1 MDLFK
6 IIIGVYPELTEL
18 DFGNFGSI
26 VLQDD
31 ADGKGSYIR
40 DWNYVKPL
48 SAELQQYKK

>member
-6 IIIGVYPELTEL
+6 TITTVYPELTEN

-31 ADGKGSYIR
+31 ADGEGAYLASWTYS
-40 DWNYVKPL
+40 KPIPEGL
-48 SAELQQYKK
+48 KLGK